1 MCYQILLVLYS
12 YFCAKKTRGH
22 GIIVLHAYVIS
33 TGVPSFE
40 ADEKQ
45 RKETKRKETLEK
57 AAKIS
62 REQSP
67 RVSFPE
73 LT

>member
-1 MCYQILLVLYS
+1 M
-12 YFCAKKTRGH
+12 
-22 GIIVLHAYVIS
+22 
-33 TGVPSFE
+33 GVPSFE